1 MAAVEQQL
9 GVSPQELMQRL
20 MSRPDLLAK
29 VQDPE
34 VGWSDGGLLST
45 RQQACLQLCAA
56 HLPSERFR
64 QLQAHV
70 RWPSEVCWVC
80 RSRTR

>member
-20 MSRPDLLAK
+20 MSRPDLLQK

-34 VGWSDGGLLST
+34 V
-45 RQQACLQLCAA
+45 CLC
-56 HLPSERFR
+56 
-64 QLQAHV
+64 V
-70 RWPSEVCWVC
+70 W
-80 RSRTR
+80 